1 MKFGSLKRVAAVV
14 ENELERPRPEYAND
28 FVPKQH

>member
-14 ENELERPRPEYAND
+14 ENELERPGPDYAND
-28 FVPKQH
+28 FAT